1 MARIKSPS
9 QRAYVRRMVAL
20 MAVYVTAIL
29 GGSFAERAGLLN
41 NATTILVAL
50 VSGLCIAGVFWAIG
64 RLIVEEQDEFR
75 RMLMVRQALIAT
87 GFSLSIASIHGF
99 LSVFELLPRVDLYW
113 VAILWFAGLIVGGIS
128 NKLKYDSWGQCL

>member
-1 MARIKSPS
+1 MTRVKSS
-9 QRAYVRRMVAL
+9 AQSTYVRRLMVL
-20 MAVYVTAIL
+20 MAVYVIAIV
-29 GGSFAERAGLLN
+29 GGSAARHADLLSG
-41 NATTILVAL
+41 ATTILAAL

-99 LSVFELLPRVDLYW
+99 LSEFDLLPRIDLYW
-113 VAILWFAGLIVGGIS
+113 AAILWFAGLIVGGVS
-128 NKLKYDSWGQCL
+128 NKLKYGSWGQCL